1 MEPSWVLSWPTNN
14 LSRRF
19 SKMVAKHLLQVGQHP
34 LPPPGLPARQKF
46 PPLGKKKDTVRN
58 VRILTFADMTD
69 FRSLVKAWWY
79 FSELRS
85 WIGLYF
91 LGLELMYWTRALLCC
106 CVSVI
111 LCRCATVIQC
121 HIGLNLKQ
129 NTEVI
134 SSSYLHHM
142 FYNSCRACLIVLSIF
157 QWFWAQGLQ
166 RYNSIVVQC
175 YVDTMP
181 PMSKPPE
188 TNFFIIPATSEAKLS
203 LDFTST
209 LSKRLSSWD
218 LWEPS
223 IKFRK
228 F

>member
-1 MEPSWVLSWPTNN
+1 MELSWVLSWPTNN

-46 PPLGKKKDTVRN
+46 PPLGKKKDTVRH

-85 WIGLYF
+85 WIGPFFVWYS
-91 LGLELMYWTRALLCC
+91 GTRTHVLDSSAAVSHWY
-106 CVSVI
+106 CVAV
-111 LCRCATVIQC
+111 LQLIQC

-157 QWFWAQGLQ
+157 QWFWAQVLHW
-166 RYNSIVVQC
+166 YSSIVVQC

-188 TNFFIIPATSEAKLS
+188 TNFFII
-203 LDFTST
+203 
-209 LSKRLSSWD
+209 
-218 LWEPS
+218 
-223 IKFRK
+223 
-228 F
+228 